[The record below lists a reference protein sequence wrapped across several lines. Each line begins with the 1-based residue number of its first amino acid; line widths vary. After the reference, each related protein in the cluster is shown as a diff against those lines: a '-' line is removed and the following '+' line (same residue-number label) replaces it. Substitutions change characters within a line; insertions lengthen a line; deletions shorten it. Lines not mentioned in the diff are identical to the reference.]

1 MTISIPKN
9 FPLHLQPR
17 SDSEIRDNCKW
28 QMNMNVA
35 LSQYHWDLA
44 CRGSYPGS
52 TGVDWRLDPP
62 QAIAALCQQVWTQ
75 LYRFYDHADVYR
87 WTWTTDNY
95 GGVVRQKLIT
105 KTVDIGLLDYREIR
119 RRGLSESNRIN
130 ALVMDLV
137 DAWGKESPDFQRA
150 LISQMARS

>member
-1 MTISIPKN
+1 MINIPKS

-17 SDSEIRDNCKW
+17 SNLEIRDNCEI
-28 QMNMNVA
+28 QLSMDVA

-62 QAIAALCQQVWTQ
+62 QAIAAICQQVWTQ
-75 LYRFYDHADVYR
+75 PYRSYDQKDINR

-95 GGVVRQKLIT
+95 GCVVRQKLIT
-105 KTVDIGLLDYREIR
+105 KTVDAGLLDHREIR

-137 DAWGKESPDFQRA
+137 DAWGKESPDYQRA

>member
-1 MTISIPKN
+1 MINIPKS

-17 SDSEIRDNCKW
+17 SDSEIRDNAKL
-28 QMNMNVA
+28 QLNMNVS

-44 CRGSYPGS
+44 CRGSYSGS

-62 QAIAALCQQVWTQ
+62 QAIATICQQVWTQ
-75 LYRFYDHADVYR
+75 PYCFYDPADVYR

-105 KTVDIGLLDYREIR
+105 KTVDVGLLDHREIR

-137 DAWGKESPDFQRA
+137 DAWGRESPDYQRA
-150 LISQMARS
+150 LISQMVRS